1 MDKLTDIKVV
11 SFDGDDTLWDF
22 GNVMRHA
29 LRCVI
34 DELEQINPEVAAKLD
49 VEKMIATRNR
59 VAAEVK
65 GKIVN
70 LESIRLEAFRQTLKD
85 VGEPDDDLAVH
96 LNKVYRKHRFE
107 NVTLYDDTLPTLNAL
122 RERYTIGLLSNG
134 NTYPEHCGL
143 DGMFQ
148 FVVFSQDH
156 GVEKPDP
163 GIFEIAVDKAGCSKE
178 AFLHVGDSLV
188 DDIQGAYNAGV
199 RCVWL
204 NRGGTA
210 SRSDTIIEH
219 QISTLSQLLDILYRT

>member
-1 MDKLTDIKVV
+1 MDNLINIKAV

-22 GNVMRHA
+22 ENVMRRA

-34 DELEQINPEVAAKLD
+34 DELEQVHPEVAAQLD
-49 VEKMIATRNR
+49 VEKMIAIRNR

-65 GKIVN
+65 GNIVN

-85 VGEPDDDLAVH
+85 VGKPDDHLAVH

-107 NVTLYDDTLPTLNAL
+107 NVTLYDDTLSTLKAL

-143 DGMFQ
+143 EGMFQ

-156 GVEKPDP
+156 GVEKPNL

-178 AFLHVGDSLV
+178 AFLHVGNSLE
-188 DDIQGAYNAGV
+188 DDIQGAHNAGV

-204 NRGGTA
+204 NRGGVV
-210 SRSDTIIEH
+210 SSSDTIIEQ
-219 QISTLSQLLDILYRT
+219 QISTLSELLDILYRT